1 MKEETIKNLMNEGI
15 RFGMKR
21 SYGTIKQLVD
31 KKVSLEED
39 KLFQDVVSEIR
50 AWEEVIVK
58 AGEVADHHA
67 EGETKYLL
75 EMTVHTSRI
84 NLLCL
89 TYMLDRE
96 NEYLDGLVEFIR
108 IKKEEVE
115 NILEDIDKNG
125 ITDQN
130 MEGLILNLVTYI
142 PHYITELLRDFTR

>member
-1 MKEETIKNLMNEGI
+1 MKEETKKFLMNEGI
-15 RFGMKR
+15 RSGMRR
-21 SYGTIKQLVD
+21 SYKEIKRLVD

-39 KLFQDVVSEIR
+39 KLFQDIVSEIR
-50 AWEEVIVK
+50 AWEKVIVK
-58 AGEVADHHA
+58 AGEVAEHHA

-89 TYMLDRE
+89 TYMLDKE
-96 NEYLDGLVEFIR
+96 NEYLNGLVEFIK

-115 NILEDIDKNG
+115 SILEDIDKV
-125 ITDQN
+125 TDQN

-142 PHYITELLRDFTR
+142 PQYITELLRDFTR